1 MKLHELRPP
10 AGSRRR
16 RKIVGRG
23 PGSGHGQTSGKGEKG
38 QLARSGGGSHPWFE
52 GGQLPLHR
60 RVPKRG
66 FVNIFREEYAILNVK
81 DLERFA
87 AGTAV
92 TPVSLAEAGL
102 VRQASAPV
110 KVLGEGNLTK
120 QSVVIVSQV
129 SSVDKARLGERIGAL
144 SDERVEQILAG
155 MRFQQASFFFDR

>member
-23 PGSGHGQTSGKGEKG
+23 PGSGHGQTSGRGEKG
-38 QLARSGGGSHPWFE
+38 QKARSGGGSQPWFE

-66 FVNIFREEYAILNVK
+66 FINIFRKEYAILNVK
-81 DLERFA
+81 DLERFE

-92 TPVSLAEAGL
+92 TPAALAEAGL
-102 VRQASAPV
+102 VRTASASV
-110 KVLGEGNLTK
+110 KILGQGTLSKALTVSAHGFSKGAAAKIRAAGGSLEVL
-120 QSVVIVSQV
+120 
-129 SSVDKARLGERIGAL
+129 
-144 SDERVEQILAG
+144 
-155 MRFQQASFFFDR
+155 AS